1 MHSKLWTKCTIAA
14 AIAAGLM
21 NTCQTGCA
29 TSSGHFTHDP
39 VVIENKPP
47 EELITP
53 CEQPE
58 PGDIDRNGELLDL
71 LIVTADAFNKCAAK
85 VDAIR
90 KFYKGE

>member
-1 MHSKLWTKCTIAA
+1 M
-14 AIAAGLM
+14 
-21 NTCQTGCA
+21 
-29 TSSGHFTHDP
+29 
-39 VVIENKPP
+39 IENKPP